1 MVTEFNIL
9 RLAAMPV
16 GGMVSKPKFQE
27 AVLFSWTGNWIV
39 GLLATNPCDAATS
52 PETFIEWQNLLSLNT
67 IYNLLEAKSIPVLGG
82 GAAAAYAGVTAKYFH
97 GKWYNYLTNISKKC
111 CWYYNCEQ
119 FFCMIHIMTRL
130 QTL

>member
-82 GAAAAYAGVTAKYFH
+82 GLLLPMLVSQQ
-97 GKWYNYLTNISKKC
+97 NISM
-111 CWYYNCEQ
+111 ESG
-119 FFCMIHIMTRL
+119 IIIL
-130 QTL
+130 QI